1 MADIKFRFPEEAH
14 ALYGD
19 GWYEI
24 DFEAVAGEVDAGV
37 LERFEDQ
44 TGFMVLEE
52 LPDLLSRGSFRALH
66 AAVWLAVLIAGH
78 RVKWAVFKK
87 DVHTDPRRIE
97 WEAPDEDSGDEDVE
111 GEQGGPPPP
120 NRAARRAA
128 SKAAPSGT

>member
-1 MADIKFRFPEEAH
+1 MADIKFRFPQEAH

-19 GWYEI
+19 RWYEL
-24 DFEAVAGEVDAGV
+24 DFEAIAGEVDAGV

-44 TGFMVLEE
+44 TGFMVLGE
-52 LPDLLSRGSFRALH
+52 LPELLSRGSYRALH
-66 AAVWLAVLIAGH
+66 AAVWLALLVAGH

-87 DVHTDPRRIE
+87 DVHTDPRVIE
-97 WEAPDEDSGDEDVE
+97 WEAPEEDSEDVE
-111 GEQGGPPPP
+111 GEQGGPPLP